1 MLKVGEFRHTCPK
14 NWEIFFRIY
23 RGKELTQLGHGLTI
37 TLVSNMTIQQKYCVL
52 WVVLF
57 HMLLHLMRSV
67 TCALHYCI
75 FTSFET
81 VLQCTV
87 LNLLKLI
94 SIEIKKKLKPL
105 LSQILENLLC
115 FRKYIF
121 ISAIF
126 TNTLIIIM
134 FTVHF
139 SLMQL

>member
-37 TLVSNMTIQQKYCVL
+37 TLISNMTIQQKYCVL

-57 HMLLHLMRSV
+57 HMLLHLLHVHCTIVFLHPLKLYYSV
-67 TCALHYCI
+67 L
-75 FTSFET
+75 F
-81 VLQCTV
+81 

-121 ISAIF
+121 ISVIF